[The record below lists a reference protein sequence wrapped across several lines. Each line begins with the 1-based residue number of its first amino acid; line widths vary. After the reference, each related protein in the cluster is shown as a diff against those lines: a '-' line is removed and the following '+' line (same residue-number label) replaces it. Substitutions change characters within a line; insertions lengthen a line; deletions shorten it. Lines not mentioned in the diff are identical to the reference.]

1 MGRLNQPQT
10 TLRVGARGSKLA
22 RAQAELVRQGL
33 FTKAALETE
42 FVAVVTTGD
51 RVRDRPLAD
60 IGGKGLFAKEL
71 EEALLSGGIDL
82 AVHSMKDL
90 PVKIPEGLRIAATP
104 PREAPADAFLSHKAD
119 RIDDLPKGAR
129 LGTSSVRRAAQIARI
144 RPDLKIVPL
153 RGNVDTRLARLDAGQ
168 VDAIVLALAG
178 LRRLGLQERATS
190 VLDAEMWLPALAQ
203 GALAIEMRDQ
213 DANCESVSQALD
225 DAQTAIAVAC
235 ERGFQAALDGSC
247 RTPIAGLA
255 IIQNHHLRFRGEILA
270 PDGSKSE
277 EIGFTLKLGSNPHAE
292 AARAGREAGLKLKE
306 RAQPWFAP

>member
-119 RIDDLPKGAR
+119 
-129 LGTSSVRRAAQIARI
+129 
-144 RPDLKIVPL
+144 
-153 RGNVDTRLARLDAGQ
+153 
-168 VDAIVLALAG
+168 
-178 LRRLGLQERATS
+178 
-190 VLDAEMWLPALAQ
+190 
-203 GALAIEMRDQ
+203 
-213 DANCESVSQALD
+213 
-225 DAQTAIAVAC
+225 
-235 ERGFQAALDGSC
+235 
-247 RTPIAGLA
+247 
-255 IIQNHHLRFRGEILA
+255 
-270 PDGSKSE
+270 
-277 EIGFTLKLGSNPHAE
+277 
-292 AARAGREAGLKLKE
+292 
-306 RAQPWFAP
+306 